1 MVREH
6 LHCSSDVCSDYP
18 EIIASAKAFFPNV
31 IAEPKWARYADPWK
45 WQAEDQLPEVTEG
58 IMKCIEQ
65 NGGDVCKGIFEF

>member
-18 EIIASAKAFFPNV
+18 DIIASAKSYFPKV
-31 IAEPKWARYADPWK
+31 IVEPNFARYNDPWK

-58 IMKCIEQ
+58 ILKNIEA
-65 NGGDVCKGIFEF
+65 NGGNVC